1 MDPVQYYSKTLTNAA
16 SNLGPWIIFAIIG
29 YVFFMKLPFSVLLKG
44 LQASR
49 PKEAEEDKGPVID
62 AKKVDDKFRLDE
74 KTYQERLEEA
84 RKEKEKQQKRWEEQ
98 KKQQQESRQEKK
110 QEKKQ
115 GKKKDGPKKAPAQ
128 PTAAEELFEIN
139 AGESLSKSE
148 LKKRYHEL
156 LKQNHPDK
164 VAALG
169 ADFKK
174 LAEKKTKDI
183 NSAYDELKKK
193 AS

>member
-1 MDPVQYYSKTLTNAA
+1 
-16 SNLGPWIIFAIIG
+16 
-29 YVFFMKLPFSVLLKG
+29 MKLPFSLLLKG
-44 LQASR
+44 LQENK
-49 PKEAEEDKGPVID
+49 PKEEEDKKPVID
-62 AKKVDDKFRLDE
+62 AKRVDDKFRLDD

-84 RKEKEKQQKRWEEQ
+84 RKEKERQKKLWEEEKQQKA
-98 KKQQQESRQEKK
+98 KQEKK

-115 GKKKDGPKKAPAQ
+115 EQKQEKKTEEPKKTPAK
-128 PTAAEELFEIN
+128 PTLAEELFEIN